1 VCAVVEYLSDE
12 WMQRAGEALASDERL
27 RESSASV
34 DLSIQYEVVGVAGS
48 KLAYALRF
56 DHGSVGIEPGKHPE
70 ARVSFSLGYDTAVA
84 VARGEL
90 SAQAAFMR
98 GDLKLG
104 GDVTVLIRQHELLG
118 AMDDALA
125 ELRDQTEF

>member
-12 WMQRAGEALASDERL
+12 WMQRASEALSSDERL

-56 DHGSVGIEPGKHPE
+56 AHGSVGIEPGKRPD
-70 ARVSFSLGYDTAVA
+70 AQVSFSLGYDTAVA

-118 AMDDALA
+118 ATDDALA
-125 ELRDQTEF
+125 GLRDQTEF